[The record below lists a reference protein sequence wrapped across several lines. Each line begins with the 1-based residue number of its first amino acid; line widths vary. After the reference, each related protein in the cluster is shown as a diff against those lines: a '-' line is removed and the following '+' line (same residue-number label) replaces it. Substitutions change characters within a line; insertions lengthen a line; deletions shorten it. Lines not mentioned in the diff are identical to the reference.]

1 MAYIHA
7 IYDFDIENDFGQ
19 GPTTTVFWNYC
30 SFHCTGCWNIDT
42 WDRKEDLYV
51 DNDELVTRVIKALDL
66 YGFDKQ
72 LSLLGGDPLIPQNI
86 EDTLYFLKEIRK
98 QKPNIKIGVWS
109 GFKFDFLT
117 KHPDKY
123 PLQIEALN
131 LIDVLIDGQFIIKRK
146 VKNRRYGSW
155 NQRVIL
161 TKKSLKLNKI
171 VLEPK
176 YASENGDKFITTNI
190 DSNILFDKW
199 LPINDSWLLSQKE
212 IEQDMIDTMKTKE
225 SQS

>member
-30 SFHCTGCWNIDT
+30 SFHCTGCWNTDT
-42 WDRKEDLYV
+42 WDRKDDLYI
-51 DNDELVTRVIKALDL
+51 DNDELVSRVIRALDL
-66 YGFDKQ
+66 YGFDKH
-72 LSLLGGDPLIPQNI
+72 LSLLGGDPLIHENI

-98 QKPNIKIGVWS
+98 QKPNLKIGVWS

-123 PLQIEALN
+123 PLQIEALS
-131 LIDVLIDGQFIIKRK
+131 LIDVLIDGQFVIKRK

-161 TKKSLKLNKI
+161 TKESLKMNKI

-176 YASENGDKFITTNI
+176 YVSENGEKFTTKTIDGNI
-190 DSNILFDKW
+190 IFDKW
-199 LPINDSWLLSQKE
+199 LPVHNSWLLSKEE
-212 IEQDMIDTMKTKE
+212 IEQDMIDTMKAKG